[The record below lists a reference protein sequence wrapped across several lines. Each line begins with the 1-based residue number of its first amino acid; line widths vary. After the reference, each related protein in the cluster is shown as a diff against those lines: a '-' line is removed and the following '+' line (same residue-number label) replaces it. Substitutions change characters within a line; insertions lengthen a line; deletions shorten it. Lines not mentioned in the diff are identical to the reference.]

1 VLDNPVVEFNDE
13 SRSSSESE
21 LVLLLFI
28 YRLVDIGDDV
38 RLIRLAPDKYSN
50 WEKNLKI
57 RKLSTIVPVICS
69 VPSNED

>member
-1 VLDNPVVEFNDE
+1 MLDNPVVEFNDE
-13 SRSSSESE
+13 SGSSSESE

-57 RKLSTIVPVICS
+57 
-69 VPSNED
+69 